1 MTWSNATHHAGC
13 SRSRGVRDFDRFLCK
28 TALFISVCQLCFSFA
43 LASDHLSSRCWWV
56 DSSAPFFHPMSRVCG
71 HRSADT
77 AGHQRVPLP
86 GEPINILQLEHQTQ
100 NHSKSK
106 NQTPNLTF
114 SITNASN
121 SIRLSHAVGECV
133 FAYTLAYT
141 VCKGQGRQRGFT
153 TSLVSSAEQHVWLIM
168 IRSLSKEQN
177 ELKVDCR

>member
-1 MTWSNATHHAGC
+1 MQSQQRCERFWQVPLQNRTVYFSLPTVLQLRTGVWSP
-13 SRSRGVRDFDRFLCK
+13 LP
-28 TALFISVCQLCFSFA
+28 
-43 LASDHLSSRCWWV
+43 SRCWWV